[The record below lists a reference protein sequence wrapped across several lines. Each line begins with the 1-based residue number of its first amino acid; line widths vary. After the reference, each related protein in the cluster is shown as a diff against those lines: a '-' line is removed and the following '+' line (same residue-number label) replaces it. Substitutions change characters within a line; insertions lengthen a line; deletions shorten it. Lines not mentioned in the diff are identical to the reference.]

1 VNPSRLQ
8 QQRTAPQGICH
19 EFCTSNGANT
29 LQKPVYN
36 SILLAAKGKAY
47 RFSLFRWQ
55 TLYMVLA
62 KKCAT
67 YDKPCYGSEV
77 CMSVSQKKKNH
88 YQLRILF
95 LGYSFSL
102 LIAFNSL
109 LV

>member
-1 VNPSRLQ
+1 
-8 QQRTAPQGICH
+8 
-19 EFCTSNGANT
+19 
-29 LQKPVYN
+29 
-36 SILLAAKGKAY
+36 
-47 RFSLFRWQ
+47 
-55 TLYMVLA
+55 MVLA